1 MSPSSIEA
9 IPSAVP
15 VVIGG
20 ARLCIED
27 VVAVARCRRRA
38 TLSAEPGF
46 RARIQSGADFLDRLL
61 AEDGVVYGVTTGYGD
76 SVTNAVPPEL
86 VLELPLHL
94 TRFHGC
100 GLGANLS
107 IEAGRAV
114 LATRLCSLAQGV
126 SGVSLPLL
134 ERLNWLLAQ
143 DIIPRIPE
151 EGSVG
156 ASGDLTP
163 LSYVAAV
170 LVGEREVYWRGTLRP
185 SAEVYRELGSSRWCC
200 APRRDWP

>member
-61 AEDGVVYGVTTGYGD
+61 AEDGVVTRY
-76 SVTNAVPPEL
+76 NPEIG
-86 VLELPLHL
+86 
-94 TRFHGC
+94 RGC
-100 GLGANLS
+100 EIS
-107 IEAGRAV
+107 AGEY
-114 LATRLCSLAQGV
+114 
-126 SGVSLPLL
+126 LL
-134 ERLNWLLAQ
+134 EQL
-143 DIIPRIPE
+143 
-151 EGSVG
+151 
-156 ASGDLTP
+156 
-163 LSYVAAV
+163 
-170 LVGEREVYWRGTLRP
+170 
-185 SAEVYRELGSSRWCC
+185 
-200 APRRDWP
+200 